1 MARTLLF
8 SGFDLRAPELPAD
21 ARLLRPPSPRPALE
35 PFSEACQ
42 RALEEPISGKRLA
55 DYLKPNARVA
65 VVIDDPSLP
74 VPPQSRDCRREMLA
88 AVLSVLEDHGVRG
101 NRVTVLVANGL
112 SRQWRTPELVE
123 RFGQASMERY
133 PIQSHDAESGPSLL
147 RLGEEPEGPVE
158 LNRAVLEADVVVHLN
173 VVSSPLHPGL
183 FSLVSGTAG
192 YRTARFLAS
201 PQVLAQDPAPL
212 RPGSAYHRMH
222 ERVAGW
228 LRRQVPVVQLSA
240 VLNNELWPPAI
251 GALLRGEEGQG
262 LTRPLQMWNALPGAV
277 RHRAARLLHAS
288 YRPIAVM
295 CGDPEA
301 VAPRVLEHF
310 RTQHEVTAEGQAD
323 VLVFG
328 LPDLGPGSVGAS
340 QNPVLA
346 AHLALGF
353 VSNLFTDK
361 PLLREGGVL
370 VFANP
375 LTPSFDRRAHL
386 PHEEFYEKV
395 LRIERD
401 PQAIH
406 ERFEPYFAGRP
417 EFVAN
422 YQRRFAFHGA
432 HPLHVWN
439 LSHAARKRAGRIIV
453 AHGDPRACA
462 RLGFTPAVDVEEA
475 LDKAREHAGGSAQV
489 TVMELPP
496 PFWVRVT

>member
-21 ARLLRPPSPRPALE
+21 ARLLLPPPSLPALE
-35 PFSEACQ
+35 PFAEACA
-42 RALEEPISGKRLA
+42 RALEEPLSGKRLA

-74 VPPQSRDCRREMLA
+74 VPPQSRDCRKEMLA
-88 AVLSVLEDHGVRG
+88 AVLSVLEDHGVG
-101 NRVTVLVANGL
+101 QNRVAVLVANGL
-112 SRQWRTPELVE
+112 SRQWRQTELAE
-123 RFGQASMERY
+123 LFGAELLAKY
-133 PIQSHDAESGPSLL
+133 PVQSHDAESGPSLL

-158 LNRAVLEADVVVHLN
+158 LNRAVLEADVLVHLN
-173 VVSSPLHPGL
+173 VVSSPLHAGL
-183 FSLVSGTAG
+183 FGVVSGTAG
-192 YRTARFLAS
+192 YRTARYLAS
-201 PQVLAQDPAPL
+201 PQVLAKDPAPM
-212 RPGSAYHRMH
+212 RPGSAYHRVH
-222 ERVAGW
+222 ERIAGW
-228 LRRQVPVVQLSA
+228 LRKQVPVVQLSA
-240 VLNNELWPPAI
+240 VLNNELWPPALS
-251 GALLRGEEGQG
+251 ALLKSEDG
-262 LTRPLQMWNALPGAV
+262 LTRPLQMWNALPAAV
-277 RHRAARLLHAS
+277 RHRAARHLKAG
-288 YRPIAVM
+288 YRPIAVLS
-295 CGDPEA
+295 GEPEA
-301 VAPRVLEHF
+301 VSARALELF
-310 RTQHEVTAEGQAD
+310 YRQHEVSTEAQAD

-328 LPDLGPGSVGAS
+328 LPDLGPSSIGAS

-353 VSNLFTDK
+353 AGNLFTER

-401 PQAIH
+401 PLAIH

-417 EFVAN
+417 EFVSN

-432 HPLHVWN
+432 HPLYAWY

-475 LDKAREHAGGSAQV
+475 LDKAREFTGGKPEVA
-489 TVMELPP
+489 VMALPP
-496 PFWVRVT
+496 PFWVRVK